1 MLAENRT
8 TEEAAMSR
16 LREDNFGNDG
26 ARAYL
31 GMLTAKLVATIN
43 EVFADD
49 ERLEPDEDGESLLMP
64 SIDVQALMCERYA
77 AAPPKPARI
86 RQWRDKYLALFD
98 AAKIGPSND
107 FRSKRRMVVENTF
120 RWLEGLAESEQDGE

>member
-1 MLAENRT
+1 
-8 TEEAAMSR
+8 MSR

-43 EVFADD
+43 EVFADH
-49 ERLEPDEDGESLLMP
+49 ERLEPDEDGESLFMP
-64 SIDVQALMCERYA
+64 SLDVLALLCERYA
-77 AAPPKPARI
+77 APAPKPGKV

-98 AAKIGPSND
+98 AAKIGSSDD
-107 FRSKRRMVVENTF
+107 FRARRRMVIENTF
-120 RWLEGLAESEQDGE
+120 RWLEGLAESD